1 MYFHTPGSGLDTFH
15 DVLRNP
21 GRGLG
26 RIHEA
31 LLSPGGGPGNMERIW
46 AGGSGLGRIHE
57 ALLSPGSGADCL
69 DRNSTTPRRLVLLV
83 VVRERE
89 GRRSGCGKQWG

>member
-1 MYFHTPGSGLDTFH
+1 MVWVYSLIHVRTP
-15 DVLRNP
+15 
-21 GRGLG
+21 RGD
-26 RIHEA
+26 A
-31 LLSPGGGPGNMERIW
+31 GNMERIW